1 MSIDITVNETIE
13 SVDITANLNVIEV
26 NITRQSGG
34 GGNQNLQEVTNVG
47 NTTSN
52 DVQLLT
58 DANII
63 LGSGGGVL
71 LDNGSKL
78 KEGTIDASFG
88 GSKGIA
94 QICAVGYE
102 LKWEAG
108 RLYVMNDGGTTIR
121 EVSYN
126 FSTSPSANDDITKGF
141 IIGSR
146 WVLDNG
152 NLYICTDSTEANAV
166 WELQATQVNSDWN
179 ATSGVAEILNKP
191 TIPAAQVNSDWNAT
205 SGLAEILNKP
215 TIPVVTG
222 FIPYTGATQNVDLGE
237 YQIKAGQFELD
248 QTPTGTAGVA
258 ITRWN
263 NTLGSTETTLKGG
276 NVVLKNGVDLV
287 ARVVNKVTPNTT
299 LTKAAYQAVRVTGA
313 QGQRLAV
320 AFAQANNDNNS
331 ADTIGLVCETIATNQ
346 EGFIL
351 TVGQLE
357 EINTTGA
364 LQGET
369 WNDGD
374 VLYLS
379 PTTAGRLTNV
389 KPTGATGHIVVIGY
403 VEYSHAIHGKIYVKI
418 MNGWQLD
425 ELHNVN
431 ISSPT
436 NNQILAYTS
445 ASSLW
450 ENKTLKTIEGL
461 SLIGTTDLGYYNN
474 LSFEQ
479 NFGYMVP
486 TVGATT
492 YSSIRATT
500 NVIQVGVS
508 ADFTNVT
515 PRMLY
520 ASITTAGNFAIQ
532 RGTAGG
538 AFTFATTLKMYWK
551 RRFQI
556 DSNISGSRFV
566 CGLSNA
572 FQLSAPTNVEPDT
585 LINTIGVCKL
595 STSNNLHFFWN
606 DATGLAT
613 TVDLGVN
620 YPANNVT
627 AYTYDLEIYKEL
639 GTANITLKLT
649 RIDASGNRISTTQV
663 ISTNYNNAVSHS
675 AIIYATNNATTG
687 SVRFFDYGTIF
698 KNYNLQWDT
707 I

>member
-13 SVDITANLNVIEV
+13 SVDIVAVPIIQNVDILQQNNVENIEIVTQPNVYVV
-26 NITRQSGG
+26 NITRVIGG
-34 GGNQNLQEVTNVG
+34 GEVDSVNGQTGDVVLDATDVG
-47 NTTSN
+47 AYTTSEV
-52 DVQLLT
+52 DTL
-58 DANII
+58 
-63 LGSGGGVL
+63 L
-71 LDNGSKL
+71 LDKFDNPTGDNTQYL
-78 KEGTIDASFG
+78 DGT
-88 GSKGIA
+88 
-94 QICAVGYE
+94 
-102 LKWEAG
+102 
-108 RLYVMNDGGTTIR
+108 GTPVT
-121 EVSYN
+121 
-126 FSTSPSANDDITKGF
+126 F
-141 IIGSR
+141 
-146 WVLDNG
+146 
-152 NLYICTDSTEANAV
+152 
-166 WELQATQVNSDWN
+166 
-179 ATSGVAEILNKP
+179 P

-205 SGLAEILNKP
+205 SGVAEILNKP

-237 YQIKAGQFELD
+237 YSLKAGQFELD

-258 ITRWN
+258 VTRWN
-263 NTLGSTETTLKGG
+263 NTIGSTETTLKGG

-299 LTKAAYQAVRVTGA
+299 LTKAAYQAVRITGA

-331 ADTIGLVCETIATNQ
+331 ADTIGLVCETIPTNQ
-346 EGFIL
+346 EGFII
-351 TVGQLE
+351 TVGHLE

-418 MNGWQLD
+418 MNGWELD

-461 SLIGTTDLGYYNN
+461 SLIDTTDLEYFNQ

-479 NFGYMVP
+479 NIGYMVP
-486 TVGATT
+486 VVGGTT
-492 YSSIRATT
+492 YQGVRSATS
-500 NVIQVGVS
+500 VVQVGQT
-508 ADFTNVT
+508 ADFGYPTK
-515 PRMLY
+515 MLY
-520 ASITTAGNFAIQ
+520 ASATSLAAFAIQ
-532 RGTAGG
+532 RGTVGG
-538 AFTFATTLKMYWK
+538 NFIPNINLKMYWK

-566 CGLSNA
+566 CGLSNM
-572 FQLSAPTNVEPDT
+572 FQLASPTNVEPDT

-613 TVDLGVN
+613 TVDLGIN

-627 AYTYDLEIYKEL
+627 SYRYDLEIYKES

-649 RIDASGNRISTTQV
+649 RIDASGNRISTTQI
-663 ISTNYNNAVSHS
+663 ISTNYNSGIIHS
-675 AIIYATNNATTG
+675 PVIYGTNNATA
-687 SVRFFDYGTIF
+687 SSFRFYDYGLIF
-698 KNYNLQWDT
+698 KHYNSQWNT

>member
-13 SVDITANLNVIEV
+13 SVDIVAVPVVQNVDILQQNNVENIEIVTQPNVYIV
-26 NITRQSGG
+26 NITRVIGG
-34 GGNQNLQEVTNVG
+34 GAVDSVNGQTGDVVLDATDVG
-47 NTTSN
+47 AYTTSEV
-52 DVQLLT
+52 DTL
-58 DANII
+58 
-63 LGSGGGVL
+63 L
-71 LDNGSKL
+71 LDKFDNPTGDNTQYL
-78 KEGTIDASFG
+78 DGTGTPVTFPTIP
-88 GSKGIA
+88 
-94 QICAVGYE
+94 
-102 LKWEAG
+102 AG
-108 RLYVMNDGGTTIR
+108 
-121 EVSYN
+121 
-126 FSTSPSANDDITKGF
+126 
-141 IIGSR
+141 
-146 WVLDNG
+146 
-152 NLYICTDSTEANAV
+152 
-166 WELQATQVNSDWN
+166 QVNSDWN
-179 ATSGVAEILNKP
+179 ATSGV
-191 TIPAAQVNSDWNAT
+191 
-205 SGLAEILNKP
+205 AEILNKP

-258 ITRWN
+258 VTRWN

-403 VEYSHAIHGKIYVKI
+403 VEYSHAIHGKIYVKV
-418 MNGWQLD
+418 MNGWELD

-450 ENKTLKTIEGL
+450 ENKSVSTA
-461 SLIGTTDLGYYNN
+461 LGFTPEDVANKQTN
-474 LSFEQ
+474 LTASATK
-479 NFGYMVP
+479 YP
-486 TVGATT
+486 TV
-492 YSSIRATT
+492 
-500 NVIQVGVS
+500 
-508 ADFTNVT
+508 
-515 PRMLY
+515 
-520 ASITTAGNFAIQ
+520 
-532 RGTAGG
+532 
-538 AFTFATTLKMYWK
+538 
-551 RRFQI
+551 
-556 DSNISGSRFV
+556 
-566 CGLSNA
+566 
-572 FQLSAPTNVEPDT
+572 
-585 LINTIGVCKL
+585 
-595 STSNNLHFFWN
+595 
-606 DATGLAT
+606 DAVNTGLAT
-613 TVDLGVN
+613 KQNTLVSGTNIKTIENQSILGSGNIDLTKSDVGLSNVDNTSDANKPISTATQTALNLKSNLTTTPRILLNNNPSISTTGTQTVCGTVQIDN
-620 YPANNVT
+620 
-627 AYTYDLEIYKEL
+627 L
-639 GTANITLKLT
+639 GTAWSMDVNSRMYKAGTTSQARLRVYLNDTANLSGTPTLLGISDIITTTNRFCPLDRTFEYSGGVLRGINAANSFQSDEAAQSGQLELALT
-649 RIDASGNRISTTQV
+649 INLNTAQTRYLVFSIERTGTAGDTVECRYNRV
-663 ISTNYNNAVSHS
+663 VLYPNV
-675 AIIYATNNATTG
+675 
-687 SVRFFDYGTIF
+687 
-698 KNYNLQWDT
+698 
-707 I
+707 